1 MSRSFLLLLGALAI
15 CGALP
20 CFLTPP
26 SDAQI
31 STSPIVETSALYRLK
46 PVIEPA
52 GVAVIVKLHNA
63 ERVRFDAV
71 PLVWDN
77 ALAQDAD
84 AWAEELARTGAL
96 EHAPDEQRKGQG
108 ENLFMGTAGAFSIY
122 EMINAFLDERS
133 DFQPGV
139 FPNVTRDKSWET
151 VGHYTQAI
159 WPTTKRIGCGMARG
173 QEMDFLVCRYF
184 PAGNII
190 GETVP

>member
-1 MSRSFLLLLGALAI
+1 MSRSFLLLLGALPI

-31 STSPIVETSALYRLK
+31 STSPIVETSALYRL
-46 PVIEPA
+46 
-52 GVAVIVKLHNA
+52 KLHNA